1 MYELFR
7 SLIEKCEVGLRK
19 DAMGWQLSA
28 KGALGVATL
37 LILVFVLARILRP
50 F

>member
-7 SLIEKCEVGLRK
+7 DLIEKCEVGLRI
-19 DAMGWQLSA
+19 DESGWHLSA

-37 LILVFVLARILRP
+37 LIIAIVFSVVR
-50 F
+50 